1 MFLMARY
8 INKLLI
14 FFLIILS
21 FYNILSISI
30 LLFNNKISGHLF
42 KSFNYLPYKHSIF
55 FNNPLRYSMISLSKD
70 KVKNKLFY
78 NILKTTQKRSALDY
92 SYWKAKLYYQIEN
105 QDDLKNFEK
114 NFQNAYI
121 LSKNNLSQKK
131 IFKLFYLRNI
141 PSFSIET
148 KNIILKN

>member
-1 MFLMARY
+1 
-8 INKLLI
+8 
-14 FFLIILS
+14 
-21 FYNILSISI
+21 
-30 LLFNNKISGHLF
+30 
-42 KSFNYLPYKHSIF
+42 
-55 FNNPLRYSMISLSKD
+55 MISLSKD